1 MIFKFNPFQ
10 ESSVKSGGCGGDRT
24 PGSSQKKMHKKSPK
38 KYPGSSS
45 KGRKAR
51 DRAEKNTR
59 RHLRLDSSDNDEAS
73 ERESD
78 EITESPFFQGSRQ
91 AASKQAGGAI
101 TNKSKISRVKEE
113 SSSSQSEDD
122 EDLKLRK
129 REHHQ
134 HGKEKAHHHKSPSVS
149 SKYHKNS
156 PLKAGKHHQ
165 AFKGRSQSPSENS
178 DIIMPELEPQVTK
191 TEPVCKPP
199 ILAPSS
205 ASKAQKKLKL
215 GKEKVQQQKSIREFF
230 GQKSGNASSA
240 SSQEE
245 EVSSKFEQR
254 LEKVQ
259 KHAIEKSYAQNKDFL
274 KSFETFQKTD
284 LKDPSKR
291 EDSKPFTLIAS
302 TLHPKKVLKEE
313 LKKEK
318 KREEE
323 RKKCE
328 EEVVHKRKKVVED
341 DKAKNL
347 KRKEREWEE
356 AREKEREEKLKK
368 EKSEKKKREK
378 EERKRQ
384 DREERERLERE
395 KENIRLK
402 EQMLERKKL
411 QREEERER
419 NKKDLEKTNHPLP
432 ISSPKK
438 VGYNPKD
445 HEAKEKH
452 IKHKDSKPST
462 GSLIK
467 EKQSTFTPPSTAE
480 TATKSNEKD
489 AADRSQEIKTPKKL
503 RKLASENE
511 SPDPKKNFI
520 KKHQE
525 EQEKLHQET
534 VLNKE
539 NSVKEAA
546 PAIFKE
552 HPLKLPPPS
561 VKEINTKDPREA
573 REVTENSLWEN
584 LGYNSGDDVSRYSD
598 DHLNKQLIVKPNTVL
613 AKDGS
618 EDEEKDK
625 DVAKEVTGVT
635 TKTDPVLE
643 NNNKPPVVAA
653 PPVVAEQ
660 KPEPLPDHSDVVM
673 TEVKPQENE
682 TNSKTESECIEA
694 PKMSDCMMEQQQQQN
709 VNNSMEQPQQQQPI
723 LQQQPV
729 AEQQQMQI
737 DPQQHMMDQ
746 CAVAQQHK
754 MQEQQVMEQ
763 HQNIAMMDQQQQ
775 QQQWS
780 TEMAQTGAGYDG
792 TGAQY
797 GASGAMMDQQ
807 QQQPDAGPSLGV
819 YTPDSSTNSVH
830 SLHGYSGGLEAGGEA
845 GTGAYGQPGDTGYS
859 GDTGGG
865 PADGVTTGAG
875 GGHNTSVMESPSSIA
890 SVEAVHGASGGYT
903 DHSSAMA
910 AASQSHGGQMTSA
923 DLGAGPHH
931 HPDQSPHN
939 SISQSPAPTMVMTG
953 HSPHHSQQQSVTPI
967 SQSPHPIQSPHPPMQ
982 PSPHH
987 SQSHS
992 PHPHPY
998 TNLPHQSPTGAGGY
1012 VTPAPP
1018 QPQRSSSAHSSKSP
1032 RAPSSRSSQQ
1042 QQQQQQLQQQHQRAQ
1057 QMQQAQLQLYANYGM
1072 THELAGKAG
1081 HRGYPDLYT
1090 QHTAAAMY
1098 HYPAMTALGH
1108 PAQPA
1113 ATPTHHLAQLQKQ
1126 VEILPV
1132 AAAGSGG
1139 HMGASGH
1146 APSSGSKQAKSSKRG
1161 SGGGGQGGANPS
1173 AAAHGAGLG
1182 LAVPPG
1188 YMAPHQYPGQQLAP
1202 GAGQVGRATPAVS
1215 GQRAGPAPGA
1225 SMATM
1230 QQYMHH
1236 AATQQQQYNAA
1247 MLYSAYAYDNRGM
1260 GGYPHP
1266 SYPTGYYGHR

>member
-1 MIFKFNPFQ
+1 
-10 ESSVKSGGCGGDRT
+10 
-24 PGSSQKKMHKKSPK
+24 MHKKSPK

-45 KGRKAR
+45 KGRKGR
-51 DRAEKNTR
+51 DRSEKKTR

-73 ERESD
+73 EHESD
-78 EITESPFFQGSRQ
+78 EDQGQSPVFKGSRQ
-91 AASKQAGGAI
+91 SAKKATII
-101 TNKSKISRVKEE
+101 TRLKEQ

-122 EDLKLRK
+122 EDLKDLNLRK
-129 REHHQ
+129 REQ
-134 HGKEKAHHHKSPSVS
+134 GKEKGHHHKSPLSS
-149 SKYHKNS
+149 SKYPKNS
-156 PLKAGKHHQ
+156 PLKAGKYHQ
-165 AFKGRSQSPSENS
+165 ELKGRSQSPSENS

-191 TEPVCKPP
+191 SQPVCKPP

-205 ASKAQKKLKL
+205 TSTTSKMHKKLKL
-215 GKEKVQQQKSIREFF
+215 GKDKVQQQKSIREFF
-230 GQKSGNASSA
+230 GQKSGHASSA

-245 EVSSKFEQR
+245 EVTSKFEHR

-284 LKDPSKR
+284 LKDSSKK
-291 EDSKPFTLIAS
+291 EESKHFTLIAS

-313 LKKEK
+313 MKKEK

-323 RKKCE
+323 RKKSE
-328 EEVVHKRKKVVED
+328 EEVLPKRKKVLDE

-384 DREERERLERE
+384 EKEERERLERE

-419 NKKDLEKTNHPLP
+419 TKKDLEKTNHPLP

-445 HEAKEKH
+445 HETKEKP
-452 IKHKDSKPST
+452 KQKESKSSSG

-467 EKQSTFTPPSTAE
+467 ETHSTFISPSTAPE
-480 TATKSNEKD
+480 SVPKSNDKD
-489 AADRSQEIKTPKKL
+489 PDRNQEIKTPKKL

-534 VLNKE
+534 VLSKE
-539 NSVKEAA
+539 NAIKEAA
-546 PAIFKE
+546 PTVVKE
-552 HPLKLPPPS
+552 PLPKLPPPS

-584 LGYNSGDDVSRYSD
+584 LGYNSGDDVSRYAD
-598 DHLNKQLIVKPNTVL
+598 DQLNRQLIVKPNTVL
-613 AKDGS
+613 TKDGS

-625 DVAKEVTGVT
+625 DAVKEASSATS
-635 TKTDPVLE
+635 KSEPILE
-643 NNNKPPVVAA
+643 NNNKPPVVIPAD
-653 PPVVAEQ
+653 PPVVEH
-660 KPEPLPDHSDVVM
+660 KSEPVPPVGSGVVM
-673 TEVKPQENE
+673 TEAKPQENE
-682 TNSKTESECIEA
+682 ASSKTGTESIEA
-694 PKMSDCMMEQQQQQN
+694 PKMSDCMMDQQQQQQN
-709 VNNSMEQPQQQQPI
+709 VNTSMEQQQQQQPI
-723 LQQQPV
+723 LQQQQSS
-729 AEQQQMQI
+729 EQQQMQL
-737 DPQQHMMDQ
+737 DQHMMDQ
-746 CAVAQQHK
+746 CAVAQQQK

-763 HQNIAMMDQQQQ
+763 HQNMAMMDQQQQ
-775 QQQWS
+775 QQWS
-780 TEMAQTGAGYDG
+780 TDMSQTGAGYDASG
-792 TGAQY
+792 GQY
-797 GASGAMMDQQ
+797 GASGGMMEQQ
-807 QQQPDAGPSLGV
+807 QQQQDAGPSLGV
-819 YTPDSSTNSVH
+819 YTPDSSSNSVH
-830 SLHGYSGGLEAGGEA
+830 SLHGYNGGLEAGGEA
-845 GTGAYGQPGDTGYS
+845 GTGGYGQPGDTGYT
-859 GDTGGG
+859 GDTG
-865 PADGVTTGAG
+865 PSDGVTTGAG

-903 DHSSAMA
+903 DHNAMA

-923 DLGAGPHH
+923 DLSSGTHH

-939 SISQSPAPTMVMTG
+939 SISQSPAPSMVMTG
-953 HSPHHSQQQSVTPI
+953 HSPHHSQQAVTPI

-1018 QPQRSSSAHSSKSP
+1018 QPPRSHSSKSP

-1042 QQQQQQLQQQHQRAQ
+1042 QQLQQHQLSSQQRAATQAQQLQLQQH
-1057 QMQQAQLQLYANYGM
+1057 LYAGYGM
-1072 THELAGKAG
+1072 THDLAGKSGAV
-1081 HRGYPDLYT
+1081 HRGTAGVYDPYMHMYASHYGTASLNS
-1090 QHTAAAMY
+1090 AAAMS
-1098 HYPAMTALGH
+1098 ALGH
-1108 PAQPA
+1108 GQPTA
-1113 ATPTHHLAQLQKQ
+1113 PPTHSLAQLQKQ
-1126 VEILPV
+1126 VEILGPGGAV
-1132 AAAGSGG
+1132 AQAASGVPGG
-1139 HMGASGH
+1139 HMTASGH
-1146 APSSGSKQAKSSKRG
+1146 APTSGSKQAKSSKRG

-1173 AAAHGAGLG
+1173 AAHSAGLG
-1182 LAVPPG
+1182 LAVPG
-1188 YMAPHQYPGQQLAP
+1188 YPHMAPHQYQGQQL
-1202 GAGQVGRATPAVS
+1202 GAGQVSRSAPTS
-1215 GQRAGPAPGA
+1215 GQRAAPAPGA
-1225 SMATM
+1225 MATM
-1230 QQYMHH
+1230 QQYN
-1236 AATQQQQYNAA
+1236 AINQYNHAA
-1247 MLYSAYAYDNRGM
+1247 MLYAQQYAAYDNRGM
-1260 GGYPHP
+1260 GGYPGYP
-1266 SYPTGYYGHR
+1266 ASYYR